1 MLEQEHVKDLAQ
13 DLEDRIDRIQNLGDA
28 ELGTFTR
35 LDWLILVVFAIVL
48 PVIAMVMAR

>member
-1 MLEQEHVKDLAQ
+1 MLEQEDVRDLAQ
-13 DLEDRIDRIQNLGDA
+13 DLEDRIDRIQQLGDA

-35 LDWLILVVFAIVL
+35 LDWVLLVVFAIIV

>member
-1 MLEQEHVKDLAQ
+1 MLEQEDVKDLAQ
-13 DLEDRIDRIQNLGDA
+13 DLEDRIDRIQQLGDA

-35 LDWLILVVFAIVL
+35 LDWVLLVVFAIIV